1 MIMSSKPTCRH
12 FLALALLVTSTG
24 AWAQD
29 SARSPTASAGVAVC
43 TAKVLRS
50 GGYRDLAVRF
60 GARPPLDAGARTA
73 RHESAYRDWSRRT
86 PSTPVKYANASR
98 TPPRYS
104 LLASP
109 SCG

>member
-1 MIMSSKPTCRH
+1 MTMSSKPTFRH
-12 FLALALLVTSTG
+12 FLALALLVTSSG

-29 SARSPTASAGVAVC
+29 SARSLRASGGDAIC

-60 GARPPLDAGARTA
+60 GARPPLDAGARAA
-73 RHESAYRDWSRRT
+73 RDESAYRDWARRT
-86 PSTPVKYANASR
+86 SSAPLRYANASR